1 MIADTIQTME
11 ATAEDEAAAA
21 RVVAYEWAQSGYYGV
36 TAASGRQPRW
46 QVRLATPD
54 EAAPLFKR
62 AQTDLRALSRLI
74 DQQHAAKVESIQR
87 RWTSGDLT
95 PNQRAIEMAAATQ
108 ERATRESHIEQ
119 AYQDLTEAATLA
131 RAREAAERAV
141 DATWASA
148 IALHSTTGPNSPQVA

>member
-46 QVRLATPD
+46 QVRLAAPD

-62 AQTDLRALSRLI
+62 AKADLRALSRLN
-74 DQQHAAKVESIQR
+74 DQQHTARLEAISR
-87 RWTSGDLT
+87 RWSGGDLT
-95 PNQRAIEMAAATQ
+95 PNQRAMEMVAAEQ
-108 ERATRESHIEQ
+108 ERATREAHIEQ
-119 AYQDLTEAATLA
+119 AYQDLTEAATL
-131 RAREAAERAV
+131 ERAKESAPAAI
-141 DATWASA
+141 DRTWVEAMTA
-148 IALHSTTGPNSPQVA
+148 HDTPGPTAA